1 MREIM
6 SAVKPLPKRR
16 ASSQERIDR
25 ILDATTTL
33 LSQRSLADLSIYA
46 IAAQA
51 DIPPSSVYHFFPQLT
66 DVLAALAQRVFAE
79 LDAVLGAAPLDFE
92 PASWM
97 DLIERMEDRFQQY
110 YQTHPAARE
119 LLLGAHELVGVRQAD
134 RHHDSLLGDSLRRYL
149 ARYYQLPALPAD
161 VDVFTLA
168 MQAADK
174 LLATAHQQYGELTV
188 PLCREAKRMMVAYL
202 GLYLPP
208 VLPRVSSPP
217 GSVEAA
223 DGADFPHS

>member
-1 MREIM
+1 M
-6 SAVKPLPKRR
+6 SAVKPQPKRR

-25 ILDATTTL
+25 ILDATATL
-33 LSQRSLADLSIYA
+33 LAQRSLGDLSIYA

-79 LDAVLGAAPLDFE
+79 LDAVLGAAPRDFE
-92 PASWM
+92 PTSWM

-134 RHHDSLLGDSLRRYL
+134 RQHDSLLGDSLRAYL

-161 VDVFTLA
+161 VDIFTLA

-174 LLATAHQQYGELTV
+174 LLATAHQQHGELTA

-208 VLPRVSSPP
+208 VLPPVTPQTLQT
-217 GSVEAA
+217 EAGH
-223 DGADFPHS
+223 GAAVAHS

>member
-1 MREIM
+1 M

-25 ILDATTTL
+25 ILDATTAL
-33 LSQRSLADLSIYA
+33 LAQRSLGDLSIYA

-79 LDAVLGAAPLDFE
+79 LDAVLGGAPLEFE

-97 DLIERMEDRFQQY
+97 ELIEHMEDGFQQY
-110 YQTHPAARE
+110 YQSHPAARE
-119 LLLGAHELVGVRQAD
+119 LILGAHELVGVRQAD
-134 RHHDSLLGDSLRRYL
+134 RQHDSLLGASLRRYL
-149 ARYYQLPALPAD
+149 ARYYQLPALPVD
-161 VDVFTLA
+161 VDIFTLA

-174 LLATAHQQYGELTV
+174 LLATAHQQHGELT
-188 PLCREAKRMMVAYL
+188 PALCREAKRMMVAYL

-208 VLPRVSSPP
+208 VLPPAPP
-217 GSVEAA
+217 QACQTEVG
-223 DGADFPHS
+223 DGASIADR